1 MSGYSKF
8 GSTAVIME
16 YNFQNEGEVTQALGD
31 LAAMY
36 KDHNISENT
45 YKSVKAYLEAKL
57 EDLKK

>member
-1 MSGYSKF
+1 
-8 GSTAVIME
+8 ME